1 MAEDGLHTGKIVVK
15 SKNSQ
20 FKVTLPWR
28 AHVLRGQLHLNDSCT
43 HFHLPDDLDVDDEA
57 DEAAAAVRNRN
68 VTVTNEFS
76 VPVVVHNVTV
86 PQDAAR

>member
-28 AHVLRGQLHLNDSCT
+28 AHVMRGQLHLNDSCT
-43 HFHLPDDLDVDDEA
+43 HFHLPDDLDLSTVA
-57 DEAAAAVRNRN
+57 NRN

-76 VPVVVHNVTV
+76 VPVVVHNISL
-86 PQDAAR
+86 PEEAARWEEKFFQ